1 MDAVERVSD
10 LLIAVVLI
18 AVTLPLM
25 VIVALAIRLDSPGRC
40 SRSGDN
46 GGRKAIN
53 FSSLDSVPKALPKG
67 STGSLQSVRFFGGR
81 ESIACRNSSM
91 CRRQSSAPKSAVL
104 TLPIERS
111 AVRSS
116 RLAFASGPAL
126 TQHTVVDRGPARLC
140 PDSPFH
146 ATPSEPLPGF
156 RGSAGFSAG

>member
-1 MDAVERVSD
+1 M
-10 LLIAVVLI
+10 
-18 AVTLPLM
+18 
-25 VIVALAIRLDSPGRC
+25 
-40 SRSGDN
+40 
-46 GGRKAIN
+46 N

-126 TQHTVVDRGPARLC
+126 TQHTVVDRGPAALSGQPLFTRRRVSPC
-140 PDSPFH
+140 PAFGAPLASPRGKLQSI
-146 ATPSEPLPGF
+146 PIRQPGQH
-156 RGSAGFSAG
+156 RPRPG